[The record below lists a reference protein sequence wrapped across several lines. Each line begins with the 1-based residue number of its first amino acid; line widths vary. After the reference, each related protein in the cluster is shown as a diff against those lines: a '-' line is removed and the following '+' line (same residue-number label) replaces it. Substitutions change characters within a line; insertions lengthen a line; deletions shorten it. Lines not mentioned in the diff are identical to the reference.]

1 MRVFQGFSA
10 PVQALLSNLWDQCYR
25 IFLTDC
31 AAPTGNYPFACTADI
46 LNYTCTHVLCTF
58 TSKAAFYARFP
69 LHILTVKLFTIHQDI
84 KVSWIKVQLVFH
96 MINSS
101 VSFRLEDNR
110 VVCLNFCLHVSRE
123 ASVSDVCASV
133 ADLWDVVD
141 GGLHAAELWRL
152 DVEHLQDIVG
162 QRVDQVGYA
171 GQRLGSVVLGLLQR
185 PLLVWR
191 LSERKERMCLKQT
204 VYLHF
209 TVCNRRPS
217 VVHTERGG

>member
-1 MRVFQGFSA
+1 MCCAHSPVKLHSMQGFHSTFWQWNYS
-10 PVQALLSNLWDQCYR
+10 PFIGTFKDQR
-25 IFLTDC
+25 GEHT
-31 AAPTGNYPFACTADI
+31 T
-46 LNYTCTHVLCTF
+46 
-58 TSKAAFYARFP
+58 
-69 LHILTVKLFTIHQDI
+69 
-84 KVSWIKVQLVFH
+84 KVSWIKVQQVFH

-110 VVCLNFCLHVSRE
+110 VVCLHFCLHVSRE

-191 LSERKERMCLKQT
+191 LSERKERTCLKHT

>member
-1 MRVFQGFSA
+1 MCCANSPVKLHSMQGFHSTFWQWNYS
-10 PVQALLSNLWDQCYR
+10 PFIRTLKDQQGEH
-25 IFLTDC
+25 T
-31 AAPTGNYPFACTADI
+31 T
-46 LNYTCTHVLCTF
+46 
-58 TSKAAFYARFP
+58 
-69 LHILTVKLFTIHQDI
+69 
-84 KVSWIKVQLVFH
+84 KVSWIKVQQVFH
-96 MINSS
+96 RINSS
-101 VSFRLEDNR
+101 VSFRLDDNR
-110 VVCLNFCLHVSRE
+110 VVCLHFSLHVSRE

-191 LSERKERMCLKQT
+191 LSERKERMCLKHT